1 MTESYKNILK
11 NNENFNFIHDIYH
24 SISIEIVDDHIS
36 NLTISILN
44 VLRYTA
50 REIIEISIF
59 ENK

>member
-1 MTESYKNILK
+1 MTKSYKNILK
-11 NNENFNFIHDIYH
+11 KNGNFNFIHDIYH

-50 REIIEISIF
+50 REIIDI
-59 ENK
+59 

>member
-11 NNENFNFIHDIYH
+11 KNENFNFIHDIYH

-50 REIIEISIF
+50 REIIDI
-59 ENK
+59 